1 MNPLISI
8 IMPVYQAEKY
18 LHYSIPSVLQ
28 QTYSNIELILVN
40 DGSTDQSASIC
51 DAFAAKDARIKVMHT
66 TNNGQASAR
75 NRGIEI
81 ASGDFLGF
89 IDNDDEL
96 FPDMCERLV
105 ANIKRESA
113 DISGASFIQ
122 KDESG
127 HITRDNHNPENYYVW
142 ENEEAM
148 SNFLE
153 RKRMDIYVWT
163 KIYRREFLN
172 NNAIRFREG
181 IKSDEDVL
189 FNFEA
194 FKHAKKVVMQDV
206 PIYIYAHRTDSACRS
221 LPLTNLVRYLE
232 GMLYRTS
239 YIEDGIKKHYPS
251 LLPLAKRQTILYS
264 FIMIGYAVR
273 NPYTDSASYFKQ
285 IVNYLH
291 DNKKQVINER
301 FYWSMSYIGVWLAT
315 HLPNSLYF
323 YYRSWKDGLK
333 RK

>member
-127 HITRDNHNPENYYVW
+127 HITRDNHNPEDYYVW

-163 KIYRREFLN
+163 KIYRRDFLN

-189 FNFEA
+189 FN
-194 FKHAKKVVMQDV
+194 
-206 PIYIYAHRTDSACRS
+206 
-221 LPLTNLVRYLE
+221 
-232 GMLYRTS
+232 
-239 YIEDGIKKHYPS
+239 
-251 LLPLAKRQTILYS
+251 
-264 FIMIGYAVR
+264 
-273 NPYTDSASYFKQ
+273 
-285 IVNYLH
+285 
-291 DNKKQVINER
+291 
-301 FYWSMSYIGVWLAT
+301 
-315 HLPNSLYF
+315 
-323 YYRSWKDGLK
+323 
-333 RK
+333 